1 MHKQSLSFA
10 FTFIAFFAL
19 SYVFLAWAD
28 LLPEPI
34 GEGEALS
41 AGRNEISTENAGVP
55 ESPVR
60 VVATSIGLDEIVL
73 NPESTEIEALDE
85 ALLKGTVRYPTSAPL
100 GVDGT
105 VLLFGHSSYLPVVRN
120 QNFKAFNGIQKLQ
133 TGSVVSVYSD
143 TTEYRYEVTS
153 VRKADASED
162 IIELP
167 SVGKHLTLVTCNSFG
182 TKSDRFVV
190 TADFVGAY
198 TR

>member
-1 MHKQSLSFA
+1 M
-10 FTFIAFFAL
+10 
-19 SYVFLAWAD
+19 FLAWAD

-34 GEGEALS
+34 GTREAMS
-41 AGRNEISTENAGVP
+41 TNSEIAATENTNLP
-55 ESPVR
+55 EAPVR
-60 VVATSIGLDEIVL
+60 VVAASIGLDEMVL
-73 NPESTEIEALDE
+73 NPESTDIKVLDE
-85 ALLKGTVRYPTSAPL
+85 ALLKGTVRYPNSAPL

-105 VLLFGHSSYLPVVRN
+105 MLLFGHSSYLPVVRN

-133 TGSVVSVYSD
+133 TGSVVSVFSD
-143 TTEYRYEVTS
+143 TTEYRYTVTG

-162 IIELP
+162 VIELP

-190 TADFVGAY
+190 TADFVGTY